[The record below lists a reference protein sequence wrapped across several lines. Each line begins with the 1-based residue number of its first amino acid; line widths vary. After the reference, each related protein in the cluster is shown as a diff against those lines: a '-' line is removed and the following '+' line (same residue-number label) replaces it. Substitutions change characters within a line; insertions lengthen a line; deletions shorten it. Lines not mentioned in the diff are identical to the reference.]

1 MWLLVRH
8 KLVGICVLFMYRTQS
23 LKMKQ
28 NKFPPGWDENRV
40 RRVLAYYERQTEEEA
55 LAGDKAAGQGSS
67 GHPGQDSN

>member
-1 MWLLVRH
+1 
-8 KLVGICVLFMYRTQS
+8 
-23 LKMKQ
+23 MKQ

-40 RRVLAYYERQTEEEA
+40 RRVLANYERQTEEEA